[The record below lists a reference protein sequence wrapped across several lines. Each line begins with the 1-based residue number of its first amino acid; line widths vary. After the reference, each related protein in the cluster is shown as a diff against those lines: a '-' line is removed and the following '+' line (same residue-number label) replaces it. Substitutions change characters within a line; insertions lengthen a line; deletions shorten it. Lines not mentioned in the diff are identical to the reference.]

1 MSKNGRGTSLNVKDA
16 LKIVDLLEKCAGQ
29 VGSDQAKKILLKAGC
44 EIADIVLSENKLSK
58 AA

>member
-1 MSKNGRGTSLNVKDA
+1 MSKNGRGTSISIKDA

-29 VGSDQAKKILLKAGC
+29 VGSDAAKKILLKAGC
-44 EIADIVLSENKLSK
+44 EIADIVLSENKVSK